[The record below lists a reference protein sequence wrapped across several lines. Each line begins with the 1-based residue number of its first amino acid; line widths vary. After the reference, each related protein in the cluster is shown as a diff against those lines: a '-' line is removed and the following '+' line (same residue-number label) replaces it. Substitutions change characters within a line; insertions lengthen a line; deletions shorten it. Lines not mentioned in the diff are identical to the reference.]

1 MYTINKLKPDRSI
14 NGLIPA
20 IAALSVGVILG
31 IFWGLEAAFTFIA
44 MFFWAYAA
52 YSLTTFVRTH
62 NPAFLVPTAYQ
73 VFGGLLV
80 YSSPTIRFQP
90 RPPFFMFAAFGTLF
104 TLAWMIYLVA
114 TKRLKWRGREVLE
127 LAAAN
132 VEESG
137 DGYTARP
144 LPAGKTGLSRDQ
156 IMAFAEFA
164 RRHLIAVPYVG
175 KDQVVLVPVMMG
187 REFGFILG
195 LKADYSDETWVS
207 FEFDGQVSVNIS
219 HRDYLYY
226 KEALSFEQLCQS
238 LGDLFVGFVES
249 VARGEGVR
257 VIDRLD
263 AVGIGLFS

>member
-1 MYTINKLKPDRSI
+1 MYTIHKLKPDRSI

-20 IAALSVGVILG
+20 IAALSGGIILG
-31 IFWGLEAAFTFIA
+31 IFWGVEAGFTFIA
-44 MFFWAYAA
+44 LFFWAYAA
-52 YSLTTFVRTH
+52 YSLLTFVRTH
-62 NPAFLVPTAYQ
+62 NAAFLVATAYQ
-73 VFGGLLV
+73 VFVGLLV
-80 YSSPTIRFQP
+80 YSSPTIRYQS
-90 RPPFFMFAAFGTLF
+90 RSPFFLFSAFATVF
-104 TLAWMIYLVA
+104 TLVWLVYLTA

-127 LAAAN
+127 LAAAG

-137 DGYTARP
+137 DGYTSRP
-144 LPAGKTGLSRDQ
+144 LPAGKTGLTRDQ

-164 RRHLIAVPYVG
+164 RCHQIAVSYVG
-175 KDQVVLVPVMMG
+175 KDRVVLVPVLMG

-219 HRDYLYY
+219 HRDYLHY
-226 KEALSFEQLCQS
+226 KETLSFDQLCQS
-238 LGDLFVGFVES
+238 LGDLFVDFVEH

-263 AVGIGLFS
+263 AVGTGLFS